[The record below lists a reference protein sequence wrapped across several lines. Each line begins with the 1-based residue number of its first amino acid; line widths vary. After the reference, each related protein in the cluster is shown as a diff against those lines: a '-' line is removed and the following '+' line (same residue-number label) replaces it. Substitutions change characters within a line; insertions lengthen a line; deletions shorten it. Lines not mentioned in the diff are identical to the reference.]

1 MANSNIITTI
11 TKLRGKM
18 KFYIAT
24 DHAGIELKNFT
35 VELLRQKGHE
45 VIDLGPFDKERVDY
59 PDYAVKVCE
68 SVLSDTASQGILI
81 CGSGIGMSMA
91 ANRFHGIRAAL
102 CHDAYTAKVARGH
115 NDANVLCFGERIVG
129 QGVAESILDAW
140 IAGTFEGG
148 RHCGRV
154 DKIEDIKG

>member
-1 MANSNIITTI
+1 
-11 TKLRGKM
+11 M
-18 KFYIAT
+18 KFYVAT
-24 DHAGIELKNFT
+24 DHAGIDLKNFT
-35 VELLRQKGHE
+35 VELLRKKGHE

-68 SVLSDTASQGILI
+68 HVLKDSNSQGILI

-102 CHDAYTAKVARGH
+102 CHDAYTATVARGH

-129 QGVAESILDAW
+129 LGVAESILDAW
-140 IAGTFEGG
+140 IAGKFEEG

-154 DKIEDIKG
+154 EKIEAIKG

>member
-1 MANSNIITTI
+1 
-11 TKLRGKM
+11 M

-24 DHAGIELKNFT
+24 DHAGLDLKDYT
-35 VELLRQKGHE
+35 VELLKQKGHE
-45 VIDLGPFDKERVDY
+45 VIDLGPFNKDRVDY
-59 PDYAVKVCE
+59 PDYAIKVAK
-68 SVLSDTASQGILI
+68 SVLKDEASQGILI

-102 CHDAYTAKVARGH
+102 CHDAYTAQVARGH

-129 QGVAESILDAW
+129 KGVAESILDSW
-140 IAGTFEGG
+140 IASGFEGG

-154 DKIEDIKG
+154 EKIEAIKDN